1 MDFLDTDSQFW
12 RWNST
17 RGVLY
22 SLRIHVGEGIGR
34 TANDHAPLALFS
46 MERTNPLP
54 AVCSLSIPK
63 VYFSN
68 TLRPDFTVSTFHRPF
83 LEFSRAEHS
92 PRSTF
97 VYFPSLKTDCQNY
110 FRGMSNENSCNL
122 IITFQLTLGIIL
134 TVLTELWIRVYMTS
148 KIHHYNIQIKVDKKK
163 FLVRFHIIK
172 NRGLREYPWTG
183 RVYIWKYK
191 S

>member
-22 SLRIHVGEGIGR
+22 SLRIHVEGGIDR

-46 MERTNPLP
+46 MERTNPLT
-54 AVCSLSIPK
+54 AVCSLLIPK

-83 LEFSRAEHS
+83 LKFSCAEHN
-92 PRSTF
+92 PRATKFSF
-97 VYFPSLKTDCQNY
+97 VYFLSLETDCQNY
-110 FRGMSNENSCNL
+110 FGEMSNENSYNL
-122 IITFQLTLGIIL
+122 FITFQLTLENLRSFWNITFDW
-134 TVLTELWIRVYMTS
+134 TVNFAHNM
-148 KIHHYNIQIKVDKKK
+148 
-163 FLVRFHIIK
+163 
-172 NRGLREYPWTG
+172 
-183 RVYIWKYK
+183 
-191 S
+191 